1 VPTAGFPPT
10 LELREADLPKRSW
23 VKISQIR
30 TPSIERIGERL
41 RRASAEEI
49 ADVVDGLNEIVGD

>member
-1 VPTAGFPPT
+1 
-10 LELREADLPKRSW
+10 